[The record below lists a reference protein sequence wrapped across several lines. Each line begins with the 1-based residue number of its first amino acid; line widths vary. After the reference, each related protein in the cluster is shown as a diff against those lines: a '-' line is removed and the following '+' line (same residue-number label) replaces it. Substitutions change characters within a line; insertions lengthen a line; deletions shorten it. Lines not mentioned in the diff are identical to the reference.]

1 MISSIRCATRHDLP
15 SLAVPP
21 ARGAR
26 PPVALLIA
34 GEPAQGVRYG
44 HRLRLDGYT
53 VLTATGLDRGLELA
67 AAHGPDLV
75 FACLGSWAVPCLTLL
90 VLRSDP
96 ATRGLPTV
104 VVADQPRVELSAAV
118 GGLLA
123 TEHVICR
130 RPAARRPAAV
140 RFGCRRPPRRRQ
152 S

>member
-1 MISSIRCATRHDLP
+1 MTSSIRCAARPDLP
-15 SLAVPP
+15 PLAASGA
-21 ARGAR
+21 ARAK

-34 GEPAQGVRYG
+34 GEPSQAVRYG
-44 HRLRLDGYT
+44 RRLRTDGYS
-53 VLTATGLDRGLELA
+53 VLTAAGLDRGLELA
-67 AAHGPDLV
+67 AAQRPDLV
-75 FACLGSWAVPCLTLL
+75 FVCLGSWAVPSLTLL

-104 VVADQPRVELSAAV
+104 VVADRTRAELSAAV

-130 RPAARRPAAV
+130 RAVTRCPPVARP
-140 RFGCRRPPRRRQ
+140 GCRRRRWRQ